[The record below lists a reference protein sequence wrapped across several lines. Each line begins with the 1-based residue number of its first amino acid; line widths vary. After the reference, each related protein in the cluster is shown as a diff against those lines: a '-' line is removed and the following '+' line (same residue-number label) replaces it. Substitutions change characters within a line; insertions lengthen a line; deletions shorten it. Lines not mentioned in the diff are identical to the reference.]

1 MNDEK
6 HLKAV
11 DLISLFMIMIIFS
24 IMMNYMIDAKLILCA
39 ICCGLFVIAFIV
51 LTVIESF
58 LDNKKLINTLKI
70 ICFLL
75 LAAIVITFSFR
86 RGIFPLLFFCLLFYL
101 FNV

>member
-39 ICCGLFVIAFIV
+39 ICCGLFVLAFIV

-75 LAAIVITFSFR
+75 LAAIVITFF
-86 RGIFPLLFFCLLFYL
+86 I
-101 FNV
+101 

>member
-6 HLKAV
+6 HLKIV

-70 ICFLL
+70 ICFIL
-75 LAAIVITFSFR
+75 LAAIVITFF
-86 RGIFPLLFFCLLFYL
+86 I
-101 FNV
+101 

>member
-39 ICCGLFVIAFIV
+39 ICWGLFVIAFIV
-51 LTVIESF
+51 LKVIESF

-75 LAAIVITFSFR
+75 LAAIVITFF
-86 RGIFPLLFFCLLFYL
+86 I
-101 FNV
+101 

>member
-6 HLKAV
+6 HLKAI

-58 LDNKKLINTLKI
+58 LNNKKLINTLKI
-70 ICFLL
+70 ICFIL
-75 LAAIVITFSFR
+75 LAAIVITFF
-86 RGIFPLLFFCLLFYL
+86 I
-101 FNV
+101 

>member
-75 LAAIVITFSFR
+75 LAAIVITFF
-86 RGIFPLLFFCLLFYL
+86 I
-101 FNV
+101 

>member
-1 MNDEK
+1 MNDKK

-70 ICFLL
+70 TCFIL
-75 LAAIVITFSFR
+75 LAAIVITFF
-86 RGIFPLLFFCLLFYL
+86 I
-101 FNV
+101 

>member
-58 LDNKKLINTLKI
+58 LDNKKLINVLKI

-75 LAAIVITFSFR
+75 LAAIVITFF
-86 RGIFPLLFFCLLFYL
+86 I
-101 FNV
+101 

>member
-1 MNDEK
+1 MNNEK
-6 HLKAV
+6 HLKVV

-51 LTVIESF
+51 FTVIESF

-70 ICFLL
+70 ICFIL
-75 LAAIVITFSFR
+75 LAAIVITFF
-86 RGIFPLLFFCLLFYL
+86 I
-101 FNV
+101 

>member
-24 IMMNYMIDAKLILCA
+24 IIMNYMIDAKLILCA

-75 LAAIVITFSFR
+75 LAAIVITFF
-86 RGIFPLLFFCLLFYL
+86 I
-101 FNV
+101 

>member
-1 MNDEK
+1 MNDER

-75 LAAIVITFSFR
+75 LAAIVITFF
-86 RGIFPLLFFCLLFYL
+86 I
-101 FNV
+101 

>member
-6 HLKAV
+6 HLKSV

-70 ICFLL
+70 ICFIL
-75 LAAIVITFSFR
+75 LAAIVITFF
-86 RGIFPLLFFCLLFYL
+86 I
-101 FNV
+101 

>member
-70 ICFLL
+70 ICFILL
-75 LAAIVITFSFR
+75 TAIVITFF
-86 RGIFPLLFFCLLFYL
+86 I
-101 FNV
+101 

>member
-70 ICFLL
+70 MCFIL
-75 LAAIVITFSFR
+75 LAAIVITFF
-86 RGIFPLLFFCLLFYL
+86 I
-101 FNV
+101 

>member
-24 IMMNYMIDAKLILCA
+24 IMMNYMVDAKLILCA

-75 LAAIVITFSFR
+75 LAAIVITFF
-86 RGIFPLLFFCLLFYL
+86 I
-101 FNV
+101 

>member
-39 ICCGLFVIAFIV
+39 ICCGLFVIAFII

-70 ICFLL
+70 TCFIL
-75 LAAIVITFSFR
+75 LAAIVITFF
-86 RGIFPLLFFCLLFYL
+86 I
-101 FNV
+101 

>member
-1 MNDEK
+1 MNNEK
-6 HLKAV
+6 HLKTV

-70 ICFLL
+70 ICFIL
-75 LAAIVITFSFR
+75 LAAIVITFF
-86 RGIFPLLFFCLLFYL
+86 I
-101 FNV
+101 

>member
-6 HLKAV
+6 HLKTV

-24 IMMNYMIDAKLILCA
+24 IMMNYMVDAKLILCA

-75 LAAIVITFSFR
+75 LAAIVITFF
-86 RGIFPLLFFCLLFYL
+86 I
-101 FNV
+101 

>member
-1 MNDEK
+1 MNDKK

-75 LAAIVITFSFR
+75 LVAIVITFF
-86 RGIFPLLFFCLLFYL
+86 I
-101 FNV
+101 

>member
-58 LDNKKLINTLKI
+58 LNNKKLINTLKI

-75 LAAIVITFSFR
+75 LATILITFF
-86 RGIFPLLFFCLLFYL
+86 I
-101 FNV
+101 

>member
-24 IMMNYMIDAKLILCA
+24 IIMNYMIDAKLILCA

-70 ICFLL
+70 TCFIL
-75 LAAIVITFSFR
+75 LAAIVITFF
-86 RGIFPLLFFCLLFYL
+86 I
-101 FNV
+101 

>member
-1 MNDEK
+1 MTDEK
-6 HLKAV
+6 HLKAA

-24 IMMNYMIDAKLILCA
+24 IIMNYMIDAKLILCA

-70 ICFLL
+70 ICFIL
-75 LAAIVITFSFR
+75 LAAIVITFF
-86 RGIFPLLFFCLLFYL
+86 I
-101 FNV
+101 

>member
-1 MNDEK
+1 MNDKK

-70 ICFLL
+70 ICFIL
-75 LAAIVITFSFR
+75 LAAIVITFF
-86 RGIFPLLFFCLLFYL
+86 I
-101 FNV
+101 

>member
-11 DLISLFMIMIIFS
+11 DLITLFMIMIIFS

-70 ICFLL
+70 TCFIL
-75 LAAIVITFSFR
+75 LAAIVITFF
-86 RGIFPLLFFCLLFYL
+86 I
-101 FNV
+101 

>member
-39 ICCGLFVIAFIV
+39 ICCGLFVIAFII

-75 LAAIVITFSFR
+75 LAAIVITFF
-86 RGIFPLLFFCLLFYL
+86 I
-101 FNV
+101 

>member
-1 MNDEK
+1 MNNEK
-6 HLKAV
+6 HLKTV

-70 ICFLL
+70 ICFILL
-75 LAAIVITFSFR
+75 VAIVITFF
-86 RGIFPLLFFCLLFYL
+86 I
-101 FNV
+101 

>member
-1 MNDEK
+1 MNDKK

-58 LDNKKLINTLKI
+58 LDNKKLINVLKI

-75 LAAIVITFSFR
+75 LAAIVITFF
-86 RGIFPLLFFCLLFYL
+86 I
-101 FNV
+101 

>member
-70 ICFLL
+70 ICFILL
-75 LAAIVITFSFR
+75 YNS
-86 RGIFPLLFFCLLFYL
+86 
-101 FNV
+101 

>member
-1 MNDEK
+1 MNDKK

-24 IMMNYMIDAKLILCA
+24 IIMNYMIDAKLILCA

-75 LAAIVITFSFR
+75 LAAIVITFF
-86 RGIFPLLFFCLLFYL
+86 I
-101 FNV
+101 

>member
-11 DLISLFMIMIIFS
+11 DLISLFMIMIVFS

-70 ICFLL
+70 ICFIL
-75 LAAIVITFSFR
+75 LAAIVITFF
-86 RGIFPLLFFCLLFYL
+86 I
-101 FNV
+101 

>member
-24 IMMNYMIDAKLILCA
+24 IMMNYMIHAKLILCA

-75 LAAIVITFSFR
+75 LAAIVITFF
-86 RGIFPLLFFCLLFYL
+86 I
-101 FNV
+101 

>member
-1 MNDEK
+1 MNDKK
-6 HLKAV
+6 HLKAA

-58 LDNKKLINTLKI
+58 LDNKKLINALKI
-70 ICFLL
+70 TCFLL
-75 LAAIVITFSFR
+75 LAAIVITFF
-86 RGIFPLLFFCLLFYL
+86 I
-101 FNV
+101 

>member
-24 IMMNYMIDAKLILCA
+24 IMMNYMIDAKLILCT
-39 ICCGLFVIAFIV
+39 ICSGLFVIAFIV

-58 LDNKKLINTLKI
+58 LDNKKLINALKI
-70 ICFLL
+70 TCFLL
-75 LAAIVITFSFR
+75 LAAIVITFF
-86 RGIFPLLFFCLLFYL
+86 I
-101 FNV
+101 

>member
-75 LAAIVITFSFR
+75 LAAIIITFF
-86 RGIFPLLFFCLLFYL
+86 I
-101 FNV
+101 

>member
-58 LDNKKLINTLKI
+58 LDNKKLINMLKI
-70 ICFLL
+70 MCFLL
-75 LAAIVITFSFR
+75 LAAIVITFF
-86 RGIFPLLFFCLLFYL
+86 I
-101 FNV
+101 

>member
-6 HLKAV
+6 HLKSV
-11 DLISLFMIMIIFS
+11 DIISMFMIMIIFS

-75 LAAIVITFSFR
+75 LAAIVITFF
-86 RGIFPLLFFCLLFYL
+86 I
-101 FNV
+101 

>member
-24 IMMNYMIDAKLILCA
+24 IVMNYMIDAKLIFCA

-70 ICFLL
+70 ICFIL
-75 LAAIVITFSFR
+75 LAAIVITFF
-86 RGIFPLLFFCLLFYL
+86 I
-101 FNV
+101 

>member
-6 HLKAV
+6 HLKAA

-75 LAAIVITFSFR
+75 LVAIVITFF
-86 RGIFPLLFFCLLFYL
+86 I
-101 FNV
+101 

>member
-24 IMMNYMIDAKLILCA
+24 IMMNYMIDVKLILCA

-75 LAAIVITFSFR
+75 LAAIVITFF
-86 RGIFPLLFFCLLFYL
+86 I
-101 FNV
+101 

>member
-58 LDNKKLINTLKI
+58 LDNKKLINMLKI

-75 LAAIVITFSFR
+75 LAAIVITFF
-86 RGIFPLLFFCLLFYL
+86 I
-101 FNV
+101 

>member
-1 MNDEK
+1 MNDKK
-6 HLKAV
+6 HLKAA

-70 ICFLL
+70 ICFIL
-75 LAAIVITFSFR
+75 LAAIVITFF
-86 RGIFPLLFFCLLFYL
+86 I
-101 FNV
+101 